1 MNELTNKNFY
11 TTTNWTPWLAIGIF
25 LSSFF
30 FSIIS
35 NPWLL
40 VALIFLCFLPALIVA
55 FALKTYFL
63 IQGNKLFL
71 YYDRPP
77 NNFGELE
84 EELSINLEDIEV
96 VRQIGKSVVIK
107 LNTGET
113 VARRIKDAKEFVTI
127 LTENNSSISVVTY

>member
-1 MNELTNKNFY
+1 MNEPMNKKFY

-30 FSIIS
+30 FSIVS
-35 NPWLL
+35 NPWILIM
-40 VALIFLCFLPALIVA
+40 LIFLCFLPALIVA
-55 FALKTYFL
+55 FALKTYFF
-63 IQGNKLFL
+63 IQDNKLFL

-77 NNFGELE
+77 NSFDELK
-84 EELSINLEDIEV
+84 EELSFNLEDIEGI
-96 VRQIGKSVVIK
+96 RQIGKSVVMK

-113 VARRIKDAKEFVTI
+113 VARRIKEAKEFVTI

>member
-1 MNELTNKNFY
+1 MDEPTNKKFY

-30 FSIIS
+30 FSIVS
-35 NPWLL
+35 NPWIL

-55 FALKTYFL
+55 FALRTYFL
-63 IQGNKLFL
+63 IEDNRLFL

-77 NNFGELE
+77 NSFGELE
-84 EELSINLEDIEV
+84 EVLSVNLEDIEV
-96 VRQIGKSVVIK
+96 VRQIGKSVVMK
-107 LNTGET
+107 FNTGET
-113 VARRIKDAKEFVTI
+113 IARRIKAAKEFVTI